1 MTDVL
6 CRGTVL
12 NEEVKVI
19 CCCTTDTVREAAE
32 RHKLSR
38 SAATA
43 LGRVLTMGSMMGS
56 MLKSGKEKLEIMIDG
71 KGPLGQIAVDGYFDA
86 SVRGFVQNPDV
97 DDPKAS
103 IGSLIGTNGYL
114 RVVKDLGMK
123 QPFVSEVD
131 LQTGE
136 IGDDFAYY
144 YMLSEQTPSAIS
156 VGVGYDETGK
166 LVSAG
171 GLVFQLMPDASEESI
186 RIIEDIVANI
196 KPVSQ
201 LMLEYDD
208 PKEII
213 DAMFDDYQ
221 ELGRQNPAFKCECS
235 KARFA
240 RVLSKLPADDMQTMI
255 DEDNGCEVVCKF
267 CGTRYQFSRETLEGY
282 VTAQRAKKAS

>member
-1 MTDVL
+1 MTDIL
-6 CRGTVL
+6 SRGTVL

-19 CCCTTDTVREAAE
+19 CCRTTDTVREAAR

-97 DDPKAS
+97 DDPGAS

-156 VGVGYDETGK
+156 VGVGFDEKGE

-171 GLVFQLMPDASEESI
+171 GLVIQLMPGVSEENI
-186 RIIEDIVANI
+186 RIVEDIVRNI
-196 KPVSQ
+196 KPVSR
-201 LMLEYDD
+201 LMLEFDD

-213 DAMFDDYQ
+213 DALFDDYQ
-221 ELGRQNPAFKCECS
+221 ELGRQNPTFKCECS
-235 KARFA
+235 KGRFA
-240 RVLSKLPADDMQTMI
+240 RVLAKLPVDDLQTMI
-255 DEDNGCEVVCKF
+255 DEDGGCEVVCRF
-267 CGTRYQFSRETLEGY
+267 CSTRYKFSKETLEGY
-282 VTAQRAKKAS
+282 VTAQRSRKAS